1 MGPMDVNSCSFNTSK
16 NVKGCVFFACPRT
29 ISRPHLL
36 SLHPLMRVL
45 TSIAL
50 RDIVE
55 CHGEGVRARR
65 LQPRSLFPSSP
76 LTDCLCPQPT
86 QVWKTSI
93 ILRMSCLNRLHYR
106 SSNSPVPNIDDIR
119 TQGDARSENSNTS
132 KNGCEVESEKASDIV
147 EKRRMRSSPDLHQER
162 AVLRQERRCGRY
174 SYKSE
179 KQFN

>member
-1 MGPMDVNSCSFNTSK
+1 MDVNSCSIQVD
-16 NVKGCVFFACPRT
+16 NVEERVFFACPRT

-36 SLHPLMRVL
+36 SLHPLMRDL

-76 LTDCLCPQPT
+76 LTNCLCPQPA

-93 ILRMSCLNRLHYR
+93 ILRVSCLNWLLYR
-106 SSNSPVPNIDDIR
+106 SSNSPVPNIYDLR
-119 TQGDARSENSNTS
+119 TQGDACSENSNTS
-132 KNGCEVESEKASDIV
+132 KNGCDVESEKASDIV
-147 EKRRMRSSPDLHQER
+147 EKRRMRSSPDLHQEG

-174 SYKSE
+174 SL
-179 KQFN
+179 FR

>member
-1 MGPMDVNSCSFNTSK
+1 MDVNSCSIQ
-16 NVKGCVFFACPRT
+16 VKMSGCVFFACPRT
-29 ISRPHLL
+29 ISRSHLL
-36 SLHPLMRVL
+36 SVHVHPLMRVL
-45 TSIAL
+45 TPIAL

-55 CHGEGVRARR
+55 CHGEGVRAWR

-76 LTDCLCPQPT
+76 LSDCLCPQPT

-93 ILRMSCLNRLHYR
+93 ILRRCCLNRLIYR

-147 EKRRMRSSPDLHQER
+147 EKRRMRSSPDLHQEGT
-162 AVLRQERRCGRY
+162 VLRQERRCGRDL
-174 SYKSE
+174 YKSE